1 MKSLAY
7 TILLLMSLGLSA
19 CSSPPSHPQEAPVVE
34 EKSEPQRT
42 ALYVYQTHNQTNSPS
57 LTLYI
62 GAEPL
67 ALSTGYIRLV
77 GVIAGKVA
85 LVEIGG
91 RGTQVRVGDKV
102 GEYSIQTIEESEV
115 NLCLRK

>member
-7 TILLLMSLGLSA
+7 TILLLLSLGLSA
-19 CSSPPSHPQEAPVVE
+19 CSPFAQPKAVPPSE
-34 EKSEPQRT
+34 EKPEPRRS
-42 ALYVYQTHNQTNSPS
+42 ALLVYQTHNQTNSPS